1 MLPSLEREKKDWN
14 YRTPHLG
21 PVDAKLGRQAGR
33 RVLYNSATMP
43 KNTPSPAPDSSHD
56 QFANKAKAWSARFSE
71 PVSDLVKRYTASVG
85 FDQRMAHC
93 DIDGSLAHADMLA
106 AVGVISTDDLAA
118 IQRGMARIRQEIDN
132 GDFRWSLDLEDVH
145 LNIEK
150 RLVELIGDAGKR
162 LHTGRSRNDQVA
174 TDIRLWVRAEIDTCI
189 GLLRQLRHN
198 LAALA
203 LEHAATILPGFTHLQ
218 VAQPVTFGHHLLAYA
233 EMFGRDIERLADCR
247 RRVNR
252 LPLGAAALAGT
263 SYPIDRERVARTLGF
278 DEVCRN
284 SLDAV
289 SDRDFAIEFCADAA
303 LVMVHVS
310 RLSEELVLWASP
322 RVGFIEL
329 ADRFCTGS
337 SIMPQKK
344 NPDVPELA
352 RGKTGRVNGH
362 LIALL
367 TLMKGQPLAYNKD
380 NQEDKEGLFDAA
392 DTIRD
397 TLTIFADMTSG
408 IRVKPEA
415 MRAAALQGFATA
427 TDLADYL
434 VKKGTPFRDAH
445 ETVALAVRTCEERGC
460 DLADLQLE
468 ELRTFHPSIDADV
481 YEVLTLEGSVASRK
495 HIGGTAPER
504 VRLEAG
510 RILAD
515 PVDNA

>member
-1 MLPSLEREKKDWN
+1 MSKD
-14 YRTPHLG
+14 
-21 PVDAKLGRQAGR
+21 
-33 RVLYNSATMP
+33 
-43 KNTPSPAPDSSHD
+43 TPSSGQD
-56 QFANKAKAWSARFSE
+56 QFANKAQAWSARFSE
-71 PVSDLVKRYTASVG
+71 PVSDLVKRYTASVN
-85 FDQRMAHC
+85 FDQRLAAV
-93 DIDGSLAHADMLA
+93 DIQGSLAHADMLA
-106 AVGVISTDDLAA
+106 SIGIISQQDYSD
-118 IQRGMARIRQEIDN
+118 IQRGMAQILQEIEQ
-132 GDFRWSLDLEDVH
+132 GAFEWSIDLEDVH

-174 TDIRLWVRAEIDTCI
+174 TDIRLWLRAEIDTSI
-189 GLLRQLRHN
+189 DLLRQLRRN
-198 LAALA
+198 LAELA
-203 LEHAATILPGFTHLQ
+203 LQHADTIIPGFTHLQ

-233 EMFGRDIERLADCR
+233 EMFERDAQRLADCR
-247 RRVNR
+247 KRVNR

-263 SYPIDRERVARTLGF
+263 SYPIDRDRVAKSLGF
-278 DEVCRN
+278 DGVCRN

-289 SDRDFAIEFCADAA
+289 SDRDFAIEFCAAAA
-303 LVMVHVS
+303 LIMTHIS
-310 RLSEELVLWASP
+310 RLSEELVLWMSP
-322 RVGFIEL
+322 RVGFIDL

-367 TLMKGQPLAYNKD
+367 TLMKGQPLAYHKD
-380 NQEDKEGLFDAA
+380 NQEDKEGLFDSA

-397 TLTIFADMTSG
+397 TLTIFVDMVSG

-434 VKKGTPFRDAH
+434 VKKGVPFRDAH
-445 ETVALAVRTCEERGC
+445 ETVAHAVRTCEEKGC
-460 DLADLQLE
+460 DLADLPLE
-468 ELRTFHPSIDADV
+468 DLRAFHASIESDV
-481 YEVLTLEGSVASRK
+481 FDVLTLEGSVAARN

-504 VRLEAG
+504 VRLEAQ
-510 RILAD
+510 RVLDETSA
-515 PVDNA
+515 VN